1 MLFSVSL
8 CVGGQKQKY
17 TRNRARAVKVQTEG
31 GRQAVA
37 GASIVPQV
45 RALRREEGGALDREE
60 GGKQDCMCVFWICA
74 VLTLLVLQ
82 TYGSLPYPLQAR
94 ADGSLQP
101 STSPPLALLLV
112 GRRRASIRSS
122 S

>member
-1 MLFSVSL
+1 MGSLCDHTYTRLMISLSWKRFSVSL

-45 RALRREEGGALDREE
+45 CALLREEGRPLDREE

-74 VLTLLVLQ
+74 VL
-82 TYGSLPYPLQAR
+82 
-94 ADGSLQP
+94 
-101 STSPPLALLLV
+101 
-112 GRRRASIRSS
+112 
-122 S
+122 